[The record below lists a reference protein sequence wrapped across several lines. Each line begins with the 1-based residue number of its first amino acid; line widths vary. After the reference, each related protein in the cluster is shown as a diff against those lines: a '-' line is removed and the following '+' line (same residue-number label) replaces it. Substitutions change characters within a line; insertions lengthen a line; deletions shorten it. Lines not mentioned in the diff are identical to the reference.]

1 MKKFIL
7 LFLCVFLINSCSK
20 EDVCEP
26 KPTMG
31 STTLNETGYSSIS
44 VTGTITPPTCDT
56 SVISQ
61 GFVLDDE
68 QLPTINK
75 RKKIANGTSIQ
86 ATFDDLLPNT
96 TYYIRT
102 FLTNV
107 DGDYYGPQVE
117 IKTQNPTVNFS
128 DVGVEQSFESAS
140 FSAKYSF
147 AEGAGLNVKEKG
159 FEVDGKTYRDTDS
172 ANGLI
177 NITVENLST
186 NKSYD
191 YNAYVITDYGN
202 YYSDINSFNTNDP
215 SSTVSNLTAKA
226 SGFGQGTF
234 SASYENNY
242 SGTDITSKK
251 GFMLALSE
259 DFSAGFDIYN
269 SDSDTKTFELIVEGL
284 KADGTKYYV
293 KAYVENPYGT
303 YTSEPTSFETL
314 NAGYNFKTNSAL
326 DIFYDSVNL
335 KSEFIY
341 LVDNVEIIKRGF
353 LVSENEN
360 MENPIEHIDSRTVSN
375 HNESYN
381 SVIVDNLKTN
391 KKYYFQSFV
400 ENEYGLFL
408 SEVSNFVT
416 KSAVPNFSFDV
427 IDESI
432 WFDKTKA
439 NFSMT
444 KPDDVS
450 ITSFNIDIKNL
461 NSEETIRINYLE
473 NYSDYSGGAFEY
485 EMTNLHPNTNY
496 TVTMIL
502 VNPYG
507 TFESD
512 NYSFTTKDDKPFM
525 KSFIT
530 LSSSYTENQVLF
542 QYNIKEV
549 DGDISDKIYLKYK
562 NNEEEQYVRVNLPN
576 ETNETENYNT
586 DNQQVLLDNIV
597 MGPEYEY
604 ILHYENEW
612 NTHTFELYHTKAVT
626 YEVGD
631 EKFGGIIIYIDQTG
645 YHGRVAVKP
654 SSYSSSMF
662 WSSDKV
668 RVNNADETGEPL
680 KDEDG
685 SNNTQKLLDFY
696 KDSSE
701 NSPAADYADNLEVS
715 GYNDWYLPTTWEIN
729 KLKKAIDVSAY
740 NAWTVIEA
748 ADDQAWGHFRAGNT
762 SNTDK
767 HSNNFIV
774 IPIRKF

>member
-1 MKKFIL
+1 
-7 LFLCVFLINSCSK
+7 
-20 EDVCEP
+20 
-26 KPTMG
+26 MG
-31 STTLNETGYSSIS
+31 STTLNEAGYSSIS
-44 VTGTITPPTCDT
+44 VTGSITPPTCDT

-202 YYSDINSFNTNDP
+202 YYSDIKSFNTNDP
-215 SSTVSNLTAKA
+215 SSTVSNLTIENIL
-226 SGFGQGTF
+226 FD
-234 SASYENNY
+234 SADFTATYENNY
-242 SGTDITSKK
+242 SGTDITSEK
-251 GFMLALSE
+251 GFIVSINE
-259 DFSAGFDIYN
+259 DFSN
-269 SDSDTKTFELIVEGL
+269 STKHKSDTDSKTFKLS
-284 KADGTKYYV
+284 KADLSSGKKYYL
-293 KAYVENPYGT
+293 KAYVENSYGT
-303 YTSEPTSFETL
+303 YTSESSSFETKS
-314 NAGYNFKTNSAL
+314 AGYNFTTNSASE
-326 DIFYDSVNL
+326 IQYDSAKL
-335 KSEFIY
+335 SSEFNQIEG
-341 LVDNVEIIKRGF
+341 DAIEIIERGF
-353 LVSENEN
+353 IVSVNED
-360 MENPIEHIDSRTVSN
+360 MSGSLTKIDDDKTGNWTTYTYFDVK
-375 HNESYN
+375 
-381 SVIVDNLKTN
+381 NLTTN
-391 KKYYFQSFV
+391 TKYYFQAYV
-400 ENEYGLFL
+400 INKYGTWI

-461 NSEETIRINYLE
+461 NSAETTRINYLE

-502 VNPYG
+502 ENPYG

-525 KSFIT
+525 KSLIVPNH
-530 LSSSYTENQVLF
+530 TETEHQIKFV
-542 QYNIKEV
+542 YNIKEV
-549 DGDISDKIYLKYK
+549 KGDVVSNIYLKYK
-562 NNEEEQYVRVNLPN
+562 NNEESDYIRVNLPK
-576 ETNETENYNT
+576 ETNQTTDYNI
-586 DNQQVLLDNIV
+586 DNQQVVLDDIV

-612 NTHTFELYHTKAVT
+612 NTYTFELYHTKAVN
-626 YEVGD
+626 YKVGD
-631 EKFGGIIIYIDQTG
+631 IKFGGVIVYIDATG
-645 YHGRVAVKP
+645 YHGLISAEAKYFKKL
-654 SSYSSSMF
+654 S
-662 WSSDKV
+662 WASDI
-668 RVNNADETGEPL
+668 ET
-680 KDEDG
+680 
-685 SNNTQKLLDFY
+685 SNNLDIPI
-696 KDSSE
+696 E
-701 NSPAADYADNLEVS
+701 NSDSGESNTKLIIDYYSKIDATAPAAEYCNDFES
-715 GYNDWYLPTTWEIN
+715 GGFSDWYLPSYRDLKYIKPALWN
-729 KLKKAIDVSAY
+729 KYSGAVMGSID
-740 NAWTVIEA
+740 NNW
-748 ADDQAWGHFRAGNT
+748 T
-762 SNTDK
+762 SNTSGTDANGAGEDK
-767 HSNNFIV
+767 AIGAFYNGCSGEESCPRNYKKTEELYTFPV
-774 IPIRKF
+774 RKF